1 MHDTKW
7 SLLTS
12 CLNVGFDRRHVNSS
26 NLAYVKSV
34 SDVIPNPSGDKT
46 SPVGSG
52 VAQKPEKCWPYA
64 FYEGKYGFAADG
76 QCEANIRNEDLNV
89 GIEGLVQAKR
99 GDVGVVGKLTS
110 TNSGKRTRK
119 ELEDVTNLKAGVNV
133 GTLSKILNY
142 VVLCLNCL

>member
-1 MHDTKW
+1 M
-7 SLLTS
+7 
-12 CLNVGFDRRHVNSS
+12 
-26 NLAYVKSV
+26 
-34 SDVIPNPSGDKT
+34 
-46 SPVGSG
+46 
-52 VAQKPEKCWPYA
+52 
-64 FYEGKYGFAADG
+64 
-76 QCEANIRNEDLNV
+76 
-89 GIEGLVQAKR
+89 QAKR

>member
-52 VAQKPEKCWPYA
+52 VA
-64 FYEGKYGFAADG
+64 
-76 QCEANIRNEDLNV
+76 
-89 GIEGLVQAKR
+89 
-99 GDVGVVGKLTS
+99 
-110 TNSGKRTRK
+110 
-119 ELEDVTNLKAGVNV
+119 
-133 GTLSKILNY
+133 
-142 VVLCLNCL
+142 